1 MIVDIVQHQNE
12 LYHNFHIKDPWRGT
26 TAAQIQNQPNN
37 FIGKY
42 LGNQMISIAHTLWI
56 FLHRLFNVTCLSLNI
71 RSET

>member
-1 MIVDIVQHQNE
+1 MIVDIVRHQNK

-42 LGNQMISIAHTLWI
+42 LGNQIISIAHTLFFASAFQCDMFI
-56 FLHRLFNVTCLSLNI
+56 
-71 RSET
+71 SEYQK